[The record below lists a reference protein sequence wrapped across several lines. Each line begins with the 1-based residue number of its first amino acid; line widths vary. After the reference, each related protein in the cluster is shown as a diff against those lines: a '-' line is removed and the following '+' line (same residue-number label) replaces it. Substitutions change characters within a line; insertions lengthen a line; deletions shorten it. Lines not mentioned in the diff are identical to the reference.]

1 MHRVHRS
8 WLPFAA
14 AALAVLVVLPSL
26 AQSTDAAASK
36 FTANCAVRIRTA
48 PRTTAT
54 VKKVIATGSIV
65 TATAT
70 VTGGSW
76 SAECKTLVKGS
87 TWLKIV
93 AINGRSTTSLFG
105 LSAVYA
111 AKGLFR
117 SGPNPTPVPT
127 AKPTPVP
134 TPKPT
139 PVPTPK
145 PTAVPTPKPT
155 PVPTPKPTAVP
166 TAAPTV
172 PPITTTDYLANCS
185 VRLRTSTSTAAATTS
200 IIDTNSVVTSSAKVT
215 GGSWAADC
223 ATSVSGSSWYKI
235 TGVGGKSVS
244 SLYGVSALYAATG
257 LFRSVTTTSGYKEGI
272 DVSHWQGTID
282 WARVRASGRTFAIA
296 KSTEGIGYKDSSYER
311 NKAAALGQGL
321 KFGAYHFARPGSNN
335 PVVEADWFVNNSGY
349 QRGMLIPTLDLEL
362 TGGLDTTALTSW
374 VKAWLTRVD
383 ERLGVKAMIYVSPS
397 FWRTN
402 MGDSRWFADNGYAIL
417 WVANWGVTNPSIP
430 ASNWGGRSWT
440 FWQYT
445 SDGVVPGI
453 SGRVDLNRYR
463 FATFDPVT
471 Y

>member
-1 MHRVHRS
+1 MHRAHRS
-8 WLPFAA
+8 WLPLAV

-36 FTANCAVRIRTA
+36 FTSNCAARIRTA
-48 PRTTAT
+48 PRTSAT
-54 VKKVIATGSIV
+54 VKKVIATGAIV

-76 SAECKTLVKGS
+76 SAECRTFVKGS

-145 PTAVPTPKPT
+145 PTAVPT
-155 PVPTPKPTAVP
+155 AQ
-166 TAAPTV
+166 PTV
-172 PPITTTDYLANCS
+172 PPLLTTDYLSNCS

-200 IIDTNSVVTSSAKVT
+200 IIDTNSVVTSAAKVT

-223 ATSVSGSSWYKI
+223 ATSVSGTSWYKI
-235 TGVGGKSVS
+235 TAVGGRSVS

-257 LFRSVTTTSGYKEGI
+257 LFRSVTTTTGYKEGI
-272 DVSHWQGTID
+272 DVSHWQGTIN
-282 WARVRASGRTFAIA
+282 WASVKASGRSFAIA
-296 KSTEGIGYKDSSYER
+296 KVTEGVGFKDSSYDR
-311 NKAAALGQGL
+311 NKAGAMAQGL
-321 KFGAYHFARPGSNN
+321 KFGAYHFAQPAND
-335 PVVEADWFVNNSGY
+335 PVREADWFVTQAG
-349 QRGMLIPTLDLEL
+349 QAPGMLIPTLDLER
-362 TGGLDTTALTSW
+362 TGGRSAAALTSW
-374 VKAWLTRVD
+374 VKAWLSRVD

-402 MGDSRWFADNGYAIL
+402 MADSRWFADNGYAIL
-417 WVANWGVTNPSIP
+417 WVAHWNVANPSIP

-440 FWQYT
+440 FWQYS

-463 FATFDPVT
+463 FATFDAVT
-471 Y
+471 H